1 VREWDLVI
9 QTNLRGTF
17 LVCKAVGGRLL
28 QGADGGRIINMSSQM
43 GSVGYPG
50 RAAYCASK
58 HGVNGLTKAL
68 AVEWA
73 THGVTVNAVAPTFI
87 RTPMTEPMLADERFH
102 SEVIRR
108 IPAGEIG
115 EVDDVVGAVLYL
127 ASHSA
132 RLVTG
137 HILAVDGGWVAW

>member
-1 VREWDLVI
+1 
-9 QTNLRGTF
+9 
-17 LVCKAVGGRLL
+17 
-28 QGADGGRIINMSSQM
+28 
-43 GSVGYPG
+43 
-50 RAAYCASK
+50 
-58 HGVNGLTKAL
+58 
-68 AVEWA
+68 
-73 THGVTVNAVAPTFI
+73 
-87 RTPMTEPMLADERFH
+87 MTEPMLADERFH